1 MIYFQLL
8 SETVEPFYEKHGCLK
23 LVLNEY
29 RRYRMQSYD
38 ARAISLYRLSP
49 RMSKM
54 CCAVWKDD
62 AKEIEIHE
70 FDENV
75 ELWAKLETVS
85 FEIGSIF
92 DCVHAIGKLFVFGE
106 MLDDVNRMKIKV
118 QNIPKIST

>member
-1 MIYFQLL
+1 
-8 SETVEPFYEKHGCLK
+8 
-23 LVLNEY
+23 
-29 RRYRMQSYD
+29 MQSHD
-38 ARAISLYRLSP
+38 SRAISLCRFSP

-85 FEIGSIF
+85 FEIGHIS
-92 DCVHAIGKLFVFGE
+92 DCVHASGKLFAFGE
-106 MLDDVNRMKIKV
+106 IPDDVNRMQIKV
-118 QNIPKIST
+118 QNISEIFFKATW